1 MTCGLAY
8 AKLHAVRRIFT
19 ARTWLLFGMSVG
31 LESFVAVTWLPGPS
45 PIDGNGWPVLVIV
58 VCFAICVCAMAPLI
72 EDRKSK
78 KSLRGRSFLGRD
90 LPRRVRLTGGLLIAA
105 ALFAQILGLFD
116 GGGVLESP
124 RRSGDRYYA
133 NNVTLSPRV
142 DVEIPRS
149 RYEFE
154 IEEDQRAML
163 GVGGL
168 LCAWFTWV
176 DLTQRPT
183 RPRKAASRRSPY

>member
-1 MTCGLAY
+1 MRS
-8 AKLHAVRRIFT
+8 VFT
-19 ARTWLLFGMSVG
+19 ARTWLLFGMSVA
-31 LESFVAVTWLPGPS
+31 LQSFVAVTWLPGPS

-72 EDRKSK
+72 GDRKSK

-90 LPRRVRLTGGLLIAA
+90 LPRRVRVTGGLLIAA
-105 ALFAQILGLFD
+105 ALLSQILGLFD

-133 NNVTLSPRV
+133 LNVSLSPRV
-142 DVEIPRS
+142 DVEIPRG

-154 IEEDQRAML
+154 IEDDQRAML
-163 GVGGL
+163 GVMGL

-176 DLTQRPT
+176 DLTQRPSP
-183 RPRKAASRRSPY
+183 RRKAASRRAPY